1 VHLYL
6 FFALHWIHVLASVI
20 WLGTLYFFNF
30 YLTSFLEK
38 ARPEVRVGVFSMLVP
53 LALHGFNWSTVAT
66 VLTGWILYFH
76 SLSAVGTSV
85 FFNWPYGLAIT
96 VGGLLGTVMFLN
108 GWFIM
113 HPKQERVVAS
123 AIRVAKGEEPD
134 PEAALLGRHVVLTS
148 RVNFLLSI
156 PMLFLMVAATHD
168 PPMFLM
174 TATHA
179 PIWFWIIV
187 LLMVGAIELV
197 PILGPRSGT
206 KKRIETLGGALTTG
220 FILLAVFYILIR
232 TVL

>member
-1 VHLYL
+1 MQLYL
-6 FFALHWIHVLASVI
+6 FFALHWIHVLSSVI

-30 YLTSFLEK
+30 YLTAFLEK
-38 ARPEVRVGVFSMLVP
+38 ARPEARVEVFGKLVP
-53 LALHGFNWSTVAT
+53 LAMHGFNWSTFAT
-66 VLTGWILYFH
+66 VLSGWLLYFH
-76 SLSAVGTSV
+76 SLNTVGIAA
-85 FFNWPYGLAIT
+85 FFNWPYGLAISL
-96 VGGLLGTVMFLN
+96 GGLLGTAMFLN

-134 PEAALLGRHVVLTS
+134 PEAPLLSRHVVLTS
-148 RVNFLLSI
+148 RVNLLLSI

-174 TATHA
+174 TDAHA

-187 LLMVGAIELV
+187 LAIVGAVEIV
-197 PILGPRSGT
+197 PILGPRGGF
-206 KKRIETLGGALTTG
+206 KRGIETLSGALTAG
-220 FILLAVFYILIR
+220 FVLLAVFYILIR